1 MSRLKAWWARR
12 VNRADDPSWRLYRA
26 VAAPATTPARL
37 RAFGLEDTPETR
49 FELLAVHLA
58 AAWARL
64 QAGAPAVRALKQGVS
79 EAFVAD
85 MDASL
90 RDMGAGDLGVGKR
103 VKTLM
108 QRLYGRF
115 QAYAPAFAEDGGADT
130 ADIDAALAR
139 NLYKDMD
146 EQDPRTLAQARA
158 SVADLWAAWRA
169 LSDDEIL
176 AGAAPRLQ

>member
-1 MSRLKAWWARR
+1 MSRLKAWWARQ
-12 VNRADDPSWRLYRA
+12 VNRTDDPSWRLYRA

-37 RAFGLEDTPETR
+37 TAFGLEDSPETR

-64 QAGAPAVRALKQGVS
+64 EAGAPPVRALKQGLS

-103 VKTLM
+103 VKVLM

-115 QAYAPAFAEDGGADT
+115 KAYAPAFAEGADA
-130 ADIDAALAR
+130 ADIEAALAR
-139 NLYKDMD
+139 NLYKEIDD
-146 EQDPRTLAQARA
+146 QDPQALATARA
-158 SVADLWAAWRA
+158 SVADLWAAWAA
-169 LSDDEIL
+169 LSDEEIL
-176 AGAAPRLQ
+176 AGGAPNFS